1 MEFMFKFLDLFR
13 KSKASTKISADKGI
27 FQRKYDY
34 FRRILVENNRAL
46 EIITDLEHIFYQ
58 DKPFTMAYVLAQSEI
73 LIGEVYNITE
83 DLNALSGAK
92 YPGLFESAER
102 IGMAILTELEKKRKF
117 MTMDLVLPLKKLG
130 RERVS
135 EVGGKAAN
143 LGEVFNRVGL
153 PVPQGFAI
161 TAYACQH
168 FMEHNKLSGRIESKL
183 RGLDVNDTES
193 LLQISEEIRSLILAS
208 ELPPDLERAILRAAE
223 ALRQRVGP
231 GVRLAVRSSATAEDS
246 EASFAGQHSTVLNV
260 IPENVI
266 HAYKEVVASTFNPRA
281 TFYRRSKGYLDQ
293 DVIMSVACV
302 IMVDAKA
309 SGVMY
314 TVDPNDSSHAAI
326 MISAV
331 WGLGV
336 RAVDGSVATDFYQID
351 RKDGRLEVLEV
362 ARKETLLRSDTIH
375 GLMEEPIAEELKT
388 KACLNRAQIQ
398 ILADCGLKLEKHYGV
413 PLDIEW
419 AIDQE
424 NKVYILQAR
433 PLKFTGEVVPQ
444 PAEGSEKE
452 FANYP
457 ILLKGGA
464 SASDGVA
471 SGLAY
476 VITSDHNLLNIP
488 EGSIL
493 IAPQTSPRYVAIIG
507 RVQGIITDVGSV
519 TGHMASVAREFR
531 IPTLVGTGQATTI
544 IPHGEEITVDA
555 RNKVVYQGRVNQ
567 LLKEKKKV
575 NPMKGSPTYKA
586 MQSALERIVPLHLID
601 PKQDNFKPEACQT
614 IHDVIRFA
622 HEMSMQEMFRISDE
636 LEAGEGIAV
645 RFRSSLPL
653 NIYIVDLGGGLRADP
668 AAREVRDQDVTSV
681 PFKALL
687 KGMTHQDVQWL
698 GPTRMDWGGLASII
712 AESVLRDPL
721 KEGQMGGPSY
731 AIISGTYLN
740 FSSRLGYHFA
750 TVDTYCGPVI
760 NDNYITFY
768 FKGGAADI
776 QRRSR
781 RALLIASTLKKLRFK
796 VEQKGDMVKG
806 ELKKYDRDIIQDKL
820 DMLGRLLGAVRL
832 LDMVL
837 SDAGQV
843 DWYVDQFFKGNYTFQ
858 TPISTQPSG

>member
-1 MEFMFKFLDLFR
+1 MLKFLDLFR
-13 KSKASTKISADKGI
+13 KSKAGIRISADKGI
-27 FQRKYDY
+27 FQRKYES
-34 FRRILVENNRAL
+34 FKRILVGNNQAL
-46 EIITDLEHIFYQ
+46 EIITDLEHTFYE

-73 LIGEVYNITE
+73 LIGEVYNIAE
-83 DLNALSGAK
+83 DLNALSGGE

-102 IGMAILTELEKKRKF
+102 IGVAILSELERKKKI
-117 MTMDLVLPLKKLG
+117 MTTGLVLPLKELG

-143 LGEVFNRVGL
+143 LGEIFNRVEL

-168 FMEHNKLSGRIESKL
+168 FMEYNKLPDLIEGKL
-183 RGLDVNDTES
+183 KGLDVNDTEK
-193 LLQISEEIRSLILAS
+193 LIQVSEEIQALIFRSV
-208 ELPPDLERAILRAAE
+208 LPPDLEKAILQAAE
-223 ALRQRVGP
+223 ELRQGIGP
-231 GVRLAVRSSATAEDS
+231 DVRLAVRSSATTEDS

-260 IPENVI
+260 APENLI

-293 DVIMSVACV
+293 DVIMSMAC
-302 IMVDAKA
+302 ITMVDAKA

-336 RAVDGSVATDFYQID
+336 SAVDGSVATDFYQID

-362 ARKETLLRSDTIH
+362 ARKETFLRSDIMH
-375 GLMEEPIAEELKT
+375 GLTEEPVPEELKT
-388 KACLNRAQIQ
+388 KPCLNQAQIEA
-398 ILADCGLKLEKHYGV
+398 LVDYGLKLEKHYGV

-424 NKVYILQAR
+424 DKLYILQAR
-433 PLKFTGEVVPQ
+433 PLKFAGEAVSQ
-444 PAEGSEKE
+444 PVEGLEKE
-452 FANYP
+452 FANHP

-493 IAPQTSPRYVAIIG
+493 IAPQTSPRYVSIIG
-507 RVQGIITDVGSV
+507 RVQAIVTDVGSV

-531 IPTLVGTGQATTI
+531 IPTLVGTGTATIT
-544 IPHGEEITVDA
+544 IPHGEEITVDV
-555 RNKVVYQGRVNQ
+555 RNRVVYRGRVEP
-567 LLKEKKKV
+567 LLKEKKKI
-575 NPMKGSPTYKA
+575 NPMKGSPTYKS
-586 MQSALERIVPLHLID
+586 MQSALQKIAPLNLID
-601 PKQDNFKPEACQT
+601 PKQDNFKPEGCQT
-614 IHDVIRFA
+614 IHDIIRFA
-622 HEMSMQEMFRISDE
+622 HEMSMQEMFRMSDDLAAE
-636 LEAGEGIAV
+636 ENIAV

-653 NIYIVDLGGGLRADP
+653 NIYIVDLGGGLSADP
-668 AAREVRDQDVTSV
+668 AAREVKDEDVTSV

-687 KGMTHQDVQWL
+687 KGMTHKDVQWL
-698 GPTRMDWGGLASII
+698 GSTRMDWRGFTSIL
-712 AESVLRDPL
+712 AESVFRDPQ
-721 KEGQMGGPSY
+721 KEGEMGGPSY
-731 AIISGTYLN
+731 ALISSKYLN
-740 FSSRLGYHFA
+740 LSSRLGYHFV
-750 TVDTYCGPVI
+750 TVDTYCGPTI

-781 RALLIASTLKKLRFK
+781 RALLLASILKKLRFK
-796 VEQKGDMVKG
+796 VEHKGDMVKG
-806 ELKKYDRDIIQDKL
+806 ELKKYDQDIIQDKL
-820 DMLGRLLGAVRL
+820 DMLGRLLGAIRL

-837 SDAGQV
+837 SDDGQI
-843 DWYVDQFFKGNYTFQ
+843 DWYVNEFFKGNYTFQ
-858 TPISTQPSG
+858 TPISPQPRQ

>member
-1 MEFMFKFLDLFR
+1 MLKFLDLFR
-13 KSKASTKISADKGI
+13 KSKAGTRISADKGI
-27 FQRKYDY
+27 FQHKYES
-34 FRRILVENNRAL
+34 FKSILAGNNRAL
-46 EIITDLEHIFYQ
+46 EIITDLEQTFYE

-73 LIGEVYNITE
+73 LIGEVYNLAE
-83 DLNALSGAK
+83 DLNALSEGK

-102 IGMAILTELEKKRKF
+102 IGVAILNELERKKKIVI
-117 MTMDLVLPLKKLG
+117 TDLVLPLKKLG

-161 TAYACQH
+161 TAYACQY
-168 FMEHNKLSGRIESKL
+168 FMEYNKFPDLIESKL
-183 RGLDVNDTES
+183 KGLDVNDTEN
-193 LLQISEEIRSLILAS
+193 LVRVSEEVQALIFRSV
-208 ELPPDLERAILRAAE
+208 LPPDLEKAILQAAE
-223 ALRQRVGP
+223 ELRQSVGP
-231 GVRLAVRSSATAEDS
+231 DVRLAVRSSATTEDS

-260 IPENVI
+260 TPENVI
-266 HAYKEVVASTFNPRA
+266 DAYKEVVASTFNPRA

-293 DVIMSVACV
+293 DVIMSTAC
-302 IMVDAKA
+302 ITMVDAKT

-336 RAVDGSVATDFYQID
+336 SAVDGSVATDFYQID

-362 ARKETLLRSDTIH
+362 ARKETFLRSDIMH
-375 GLMEEPIAEELKT
+375 GLTEEPVPEELKT
-388 KACLNRAQIQ
+388 KPCLNQAQIEV
-398 ILADCGLKLEKHYGV
+398 LVDYGLKLEKHYGV

-424 NKVYILQAR
+424 DKLYILQAR
-433 PLKFTGEVVPQ
+433 PLKFAGEAVSQ
-444 PAEGSEKE
+444 PVEGLEKE

-493 IAPQTSPRYVAIIG
+493 IAPQTSPRYVSIIG
-507 RVQGIITDVGSV
+507 RVQAIVTDVGSV

-531 IPTLVGTGQATTI
+531 IPTLVGTGTASAT
-544 IPHGEEITVDA
+544 IPHGEEITVDV
-555 RNKVVYQGRVNQ
+555 RNRVVYRGRVEP
-567 LLKEKKKV
+567 LLKEKKKI
-575 NPMKGSPTYKA
+575 NPMKGSPTYKY
-586 MQSALERIVPLHLID
+586 MQSALQKIAPLNLID
-601 PKQDNFKPEACQT
+601 PKQDNFKPEGCQT
-614 IHDVIRFA
+614 IHDIIRFA
-622 HEMSMQEMFRISDE
+622 HEMSMQEMFRMSDDLAAE
-636 LEAGEGIAV
+636 ENIAV

-653 NIYIVDLGGGLRADP
+653 NIYIVDLGGGLSADP
-668 AAREVRDQDVTSV
+668 AAREVKDEDVTSV

-687 KGMTHQDVQWL
+687 KGMTHKDVQWL
-698 GPTRMDWGGLASII
+698 GSTRMDWRGFGSIL
-712 AESVLRDPL
+712 AESVFRDPQ
-721 KEGQMGGPSY
+721 KGGEMGGPSY
-731 AIISGTYLN
+731 ALISSNYLN
-740 FSSRLGYHFA
+740 FSSRLGYHFV
-750 TVDTYCGPVI
+750 TVDTYCGPTI

-781 RALLIASTLKKLRFK
+781 RALLLASILKKLRFK
-796 VEQKGDMVKG
+796 VEHKGDMVKC
-806 ELKKYDRDIIQDKL
+806 ELKKYDQDIIQDKL
-820 DMLGRLLGAVRL
+820 DMLGRLLGAIRL

-837 SDAGQV
+837 SDDGQI
-843 DWYVDQFFKGNYTFQ
+843 DWYVNEFFKDNYTFQ
-858 TPISTQPSG
+858 TPISPQPRQ